1 MKNIFITLALLLT
14 VGISVSQAQLATD
27 SWAFGFGGTY
37 PRYVSVNVQ
46 PLNSNIGGFLSLQ
59 RNFTENVGLRLR
71 AGYYH
76 MEGKRE
82 PATPNEQKVATNLIN
97 GDLDFLYYINPCTR
111 ISPYLFAGAGVGARI
126 LKYNYQATY
135 LDETETAF
143 SFNVGGGVE
152 WTINPDWKILTEY
165 GYHTM
170 FNSEL
175 DGTIAPVPLEVNGR
189 DSYMTLNIGL
199 LYYFDKGKPSKMCE
213 PCPQGIT
220 MEAKDVDYN
229 RIEDMIIKH
238 IPKEVVKEVVV
249 DRYIRAI
256 SDDRLVLVGVNFAF
270 DKSDLLP
277 ESYPVLDNAVKLL
290 NDKPNVNVEI
300 EGYTDYIDTKEYNQ
314 KLSEERAQT
323 VKNYLVSKGIAEG
336 RLTTIGFGKS
346 NPIADNTTEEGRAMN
361 RRIVF
366 RIIK

>member
-14 VGISVSQAQLATD
+14 VGIGVSQAQLATD

-37 PRYVSVNVQ
+37 PRFVSVNIQ
-46 PLNSNIGGFLSLQ
+46 PLNSNYGGFLSLQ
-59 RNFTENVGLRLR
+59 RNFSENFGLRLK
-71 AGYYH
+71 AGYSH
-76 MEGKRE
+76 LEGQWL
-82 PATPNEQKVATNLIN
+82 NGTNQITESTNVLT
-97 GDLDFLYYINPCTR
+97 GDLDVLYYLIPCEK
-111 ISPYLFAGAGVGARI
+111 ISPYLFAGAGAGLRT
-126 LKYNYQATY
+126 LNNNATA
-135 LDETETAF
+135 LDKNETALA
-143 SFNVGGGVE
+143 FNMGGGVE
-152 WTINPDWKILTEY
+152 WSISSNWKILTEY
-165 GYHTM
+165 GYHMM

-175 DGTIAPVPLEVNGR
+175 DGAIVPAPAEINGR

-199 LYYFDKGKPSKMCE
+199 LYYFDKGAPSKKCE
-213 PCPQGIT
+213 PCPQGMT
-220 MEAKDVDYN
+220 MEMKDVDYN
-229 RIEDMIIKH
+229 RIEDMIKKH
-238 IPKEVVKEVVV
+238 IPKEVIKEVVV

-300 EGYTDYIDTKEYNQ
+300 EGYTDYIDTEAYNQ

-323 VKNYLVSKGIAEG
+323 VKNYLVSKGIAEN

-346 NPIADNTTEEGRAMN
+346 NPIADNRTEEGRAMN